1 MLRTSAQRQ
10 MYDRRIAMQQTP
22 FYAYYIARILEGLSE
37 SNRLVSA
44 FASSDIQVYPFQIA
58 AANFALRSPYQK
70 GVILCDEAG
79 MGKSHEAM
87 LIITQKWLEGQ
98 SRILLLIPNADLLM
112 QWTEMIDL
120 YYTIPYIALTNREE
134 WNTNISDDNPNAFMQ
149 DAIVISTYDFVADN
163 ESAVKDIHWDLTVF
177 EEANAL
183 SSVYREDNKQA
194 KILKRISDGSFKL
207 LLTGT
212 PIEKNIMDLYGL
224 IWFIDETVLPNE
236 QEFLSRYL
244 RKPENYPELAE
255 RVSKYCFRTLRSQAK
270 DYAKVPERIL
280 ITNEYM
286 PSPKERELYDL
297 LYAYINKPN
306 KIAFPEMDR
315 YDLAL
320 RLLSLQSSSTAA
332 ILQTIKGII
341 KRLETMSNAQDELAE
356 WRQMQTVA
364 ESIPMDAKAKQLLI
378 ALKNGFALMKKSGAK
393 KKAVIF
399 TESVETQKM
408 LIFLL
413 SDKYKTCLYNGGS
426 DYSSIQKF
434 KTSGEILISTDNGAK
449 GFNLEDA
456 AFVIHYDLLYNTLKM
471 EQRIDRCHRLGQE
484 NDVLSLAFI
493 DKNNFADV
501 RKLELVN
508 KRMLVADGVFG
519 ITDEVIGGFTENLD
533 TAFEAVSRRIRT
545 KEQVKDDYQQTL
557 IQNEA
562 RNKQLISSAEDVLF
576 TTFTKEL
583 ADKITISPRYIS
595 EKAEQINTAL
605 WSIVKYF
612 FEQYNEAH
620 EDCTYVIDDDE
631 KTVTATNYEKLPML
645 FYYWTGSRNKP
656 YQSLKSYG
664 MAKDFKPHHGRITLT
679 SIIGRGI
686 IHELECSECGA
697 LKVESGVYEPCEIGL
712 YSINLSSAA
721 NRTSADIPVLVGK
734 TQSGKL
740 LTEEQCKA
748 ILKLSA
754 KSYSEEGRKNPHW
767 LKSGGRP
774 HELDRLVPTD
784 MLVMKQS
791 EKLSPAQAEEIDQ
804 MKIMTKAKKNARTR
818 DLDDL
823 DRQIKATE
831 TERDAITNDRLK
843 LLALEKKA
851 NLLRQEYMKKQENQF
866 FDAMRLDLELEEQI
880 KEFTEKEKL
889 TAKVTREF
897 VVKVEGSL

>member
-1 MLRTSAQRQ
+1 
-10 MYDRRIAMQQTP
+10 MQQTP
-22 FYAYYIARILEGLSE
+22 FHAYYTARILDSLSGE
-37 SNRLVSA
+37 DGFVSA
-44 FASSDIQVYPFQIA
+44 FASSDIKIYPFQIA

-98 SRILLLIPNADLLM
+98 GRILLVTPNADLLM

-120 YYTIPYIALTNREE
+120 YYTIPYIALTNHEE

-270 DYAKVPERIL
+270 DYAKVPDRIL

-286 PSPKERELYDL
+286 PSLKERELYDL

-320 RLLSLQSSSTAA
+320 RLLSPQSSSTAA

-364 ESIPMDAKAKQLLI
+364 ESIPMDTKAKQLLI
-378 ALKNGFALMKKSGAK
+378 ALKSGFALMKKCGAK

-408 LIFLL
+408 LYRLL
-413 SDKYKTCLYNGGS
+413 CQSYKTICYNGS
-426 DYSSIQKF
+426 TDYSVIRQF
-434 KTSGEILISTDNGAK
+434 KQDGEVLISTDNGAK
-449 GFNLEDA
+449 GFNLEEA
-456 AFVIHYDLLYNTLKM
+456 AFAIHYDLLYNTLKM

-493 DKNNFADV
+493 NKHNFADV

-508 KRMLVADGVFG
+508 KRMLVTDGVFG
-519 ITDEVIGGFTENLD
+519 ITDEVIGGFTDSLD
-533 TAFEAVSRRIRT
+533 IGFSEIAKRIRT
-545 KEQVKDDYQQTL
+545 KAAVETDYQNTL
-557 IQNEA
+557 IENESEN
-562 RNKQLISSAEDVLF
+562 RSTISAAEDILF

-583 ADKITISPRYIS
+583 ADKINLSPRYIS
-595 EKAEQINTAL
+595 QKAEELNSAL
-605 WSIVKYF
+605 WNIVKWF
-612 FEQYNEAH
+612 FQQYNEQND
-620 EDCTYVIDDDE
+620 DCFFEIDE
-631 KTVTATNYEKLPML
+631 KSKTITATNYQKLPTL
-645 FYYWTGSRNKP
+645 FYYWTGSRNRP
-656 YQSLKSYG
+656 YQSLKAYG
-664 MAKDFKPHHGRITLT
+664 MGKDFKPRSGQITLS

-686 IHELECSECGA
+686 IHELACA
-697 LKVESGVYEPCEIGL
+697 DSGVITVQSNMEPCEVGL
-712 YSINLSSAA
+712 YTVAISSHGVVKE
-721 NRTSADIPVLVGK
+721 IPVLVGTTVSGRIL
-734 TQSGKL
+734 TQDECQQVL
-740 LTEEQCKA
+740 NLPVVNFTEDTRQA
-748 ILKLSA
+748 
-754 KSYSEEGRKNPHW
+754 PHW
-767 LKSGGRP
+767 LKNSGKF
-774 HELDRLVPTD
+774 HALDRVVPKEE
-784 MLVMKQS
+784 LINQQS
-791 EKLSPAQAEEIDQ
+791 EKLSLAQAEEIEK
-804 MKIMTKAKKNARTR
+804 MKLRAKAGKAVLEHEIS
-818 DLDDL
+818 DLET
-823 DRQIKATE
+823 QVQKAELELE
-831 TERDAITNDRLK
+831 TVTGDRLK
-843 LLALEKKA
+843 KLALEKQA
-851 NLLRQEYMKKQENQF
+851 NKLRQELMKRQENQF
-866 FDAMRLDLELEEQI
+866 FDAMRLDMELEEQI
-880 KEFTEKEKL
+880 KAFTEKEKL

-897 VVKVEGSL
+897 VVKVEGDNI

>member
-1 MLRTSAQRQ
+1 
-10 MYDRRIAMQQTP
+10 MQQTP
-22 FYAYYIARILEGLSE
+22 FHAYYTARILDSLSGE
-37 SNRLVSA
+37 DGFVSA
-44 FASSDIQVYPFQIA
+44 FASSDIKIYPFQIA

-98 SRILLLIPNADLLM
+98 GRILLVTPNADLLM

-120 YYTIPYIALTNREE
+120 YYTIPYIALTNHEE

-270 DYAKVPERIL
+270 DYAKVPDRIL

-286 PSPKERELYDL
+286 PSLKERELYDL

-320 RLLSLQSSSTAA
+320 RLLSPQSSSTAA

-364 ESIPMDAKAKQLLI
+364 ESIPMDTKAKQLLI
-378 ALKNGFALMKKSGAK
+378 ALKSGFALMKKCGAK

-408 LIFLL
+408 LYRLL
-413 SDKYKTCLYNGGS
+413 CQIYKTICYNGS
-426 DYSSIQKF
+426 MDYSVIRQF
-434 KTSGEILISTDNGAK
+434 KQDGEVLISTDNGAK

-484 NDVLSLAFI
+484 NDVISLAFI

-519 ITDEVIGGFTENLD
+519 ITDEVIGGFTDSLD
-533 TAFEAVSRRIRT
+533 IGFSEIAKRIRT
-545 KEQVKDDYQQTL
+545 KAAVETDYQNTL
-557 IQNEA
+557 IKNESEN
-562 RNKQLISSAEDVLF
+562 RSTISAAEDILF

-583 ADKITISPRYIS
+583 AAKINLSPRYIS
-595 EKAEQINTAL
+595 QKAEELNSAL
-605 WSIVKYF
+605 WDIVKWFFRQYNAQNDDCF
-612 FEQYNEAH
+612 FE
-620 EDCTYVIDDDE
+620 IDE
-631 KTVTATNYEKLPML
+631 KSKTITATNYQKLPTL
-645 FYYWTGSRNKP
+645 FYYWTGSRNRP
-656 YQSLKSYG
+656 YQSLKAYG
-664 MAKDFKPHHGRITLT
+664 MGKDFKPRSGQITLS

-686 IHELECSECGA
+686 IHELACA
-697 LKVESGVYEPCEIGL
+697 DSGVITVQSNMEPCEVGL
-712 YSINLSSAA
+712 YTVAISSHGVVKE
-721 NRTSADIPVLVGK
+721 IPVLVGTTVSGRIL
-734 TQSGKL
+734 TQDECQQVL
-740 LTEEQCKA
+740 NLPVVNFTEDTRQA
-748 ILKLSA
+748 
-754 KSYSEEGRKNPHW
+754 PHW
-767 LKSGGRP
+767 LKNSGKF
-774 HELDRLVPTD
+774 HALDRVVPKEE
-784 MLVMKQS
+784 LINQQS
-791 EKLSPAQAEEIDQ
+791 EKLSLAQAEEIEK
-804 MKIMTKAKKNARTR
+804 MKLRAKAGKAVLEHEIS
-818 DLDDL
+818 DLET
-823 DRQIKATE
+823 QVQKAELELE
-831 TERDAITNDRLK
+831 TVTGDRLK
-843 LLALEKKA
+843 KLALEKQA
-851 NLLRQEYMKKQENQF
+851 NKLRQELMKRQENQF
-866 FDAMRLDLELEEQI
+866 FDAMRLDMELEEQI
-880 KEFTEKEKL
+880 KAFTEKEKL

-897 VVKVEGSL
+897 VVKVEGDNI

>member
-1 MLRTSAQRQ
+1 
-10 MYDRRIAMQQTP
+10 MQQTP
-22 FYAYYIARILEGLSE
+22 FHAYYTARILDSLSGE
-37 SNRLVSA
+37 DGFVPA
-44 FASSDIQVYPFQIA
+44 FASSDIKIYPFQIA

-87 LIITQKWLEGQ
+87 LVITQKWVESH
-98 SRILLLIPNADLLM
+98 SRILLVTPNADLLM
-112 QWTEMIDL
+112 QWTEMIDR
-120 YYTIPYIALTNREE
+120 YYTIPYIVLTNRED
-134 WNTNISDDNPNAFMQ
+134 WNANISDDHPNAFLQ
-149 DAIVISTYDFVADN
+149 DAIVISTYDFVTDN
-163 ESAVKDIHWDLTVF
+163 ESAAKEIHWDLTIF

-183 SSVYREDNKQA
+183 SSVYREDSKQA
-194 KILKRISDGSFKL
+194 KTLKHISDDSFKL

-224 IWFIDETVLPNE
+224 IWFIDETVLPDE

-270 DYAKVPERIL
+270 DYAKVPNRIL
-280 ITNEYM
+280 ITNEYAA
-286 PSPKERELYDL
+286 STKERELYDL
-297 LYAYINKPN
+297 LYAYVNKPN

-332 ILQTIKGII
+332 ILQTIKGIV
-341 KRLETMSNAQDELAE
+341 KRLETMPDAQDELAE
-356 WRQMQTVA
+356 WRKMQTVA
-364 ESIPMDAKAKQLLI
+364 EGITKDAKANQLLI
-378 ALKNGFALMKKSGAK
+378 ALKNGFALMKKSGAR

-399 TESVETQKM
+399 TESIETQKM
-408 LIFLL
+408 LSALL
-413 SDKYKTCLYNGGS
+413 SPKYKTCVYNSSS
-426 DYSSIQKF
+426 DYSAIQKF
-434 KTSGEILISTDNGAK
+434 KTDGEILLSTDNGAK

-484 NDVLSLAFI
+484 NDVISLAFI

-533 TAFEAVSRRIRT
+533 TAFESVSQRIRT
-545 KEQVKDDYQQTL
+545 KAQVEADYQQAL

-562 RNKQLISSAEDVLF
+562 KNRQLVSSAEDVLF

-583 ADKITISPRYIS
+583 SDKITISPHYIS

-605 WSIVKYF
+605 WSIVKFF
-612 FEQYNEAH
+612 FEQYNETH
-620 EDCTYVIDDDE
+620 NDCTYVIDNDE
-631 KTVTATNYEKLPML
+631 KTVTATNYKELPRL

-664 MAKDFKPHHGRITLT
+664 MAKDFKPRHGRITLT

-686 IHELECSECGA
+686 IHALSCADNGTLRIKSEA
-697 LKVESGVYEPCEIGL
+697 YEPCEIGL
-712 YSINLSSAA
+712 YSISLSSAA
-721 NRTSADIPVLVGK
+721 NSVSAGIPLLVGK
-734 TQSGKL
+734 TPSGRIL
-740 LTEEQCKA
+740 SEEECQAILNLSVVAYTEEGY
-748 ILKLSA
+748 
-754 KSYSEEGRKNPHW
+754 KSPHW
-767 LKSGGRP
+767 LKNGGKA
-774 HELDRLVPTD
+774 HMLDRHVGVDALIAW
-784 MLVMKQS
+784 QS
-791 EKLSPAQAEEIDQ
+791 EKLSDSQAEEIDQ
-804 MKIMTKAKKNARTR
+804 MKRKAKVKKTALTH
-818 DLDDL
+818 DLDAL
-823 DRQIKATE
+823 DRQIKALESERE
-831 TERDAITNDRLK
+831 TITNDRLK
-843 LLALEKKA
+843 LLALDKKI
-851 NLLRQEYMKKQENQF
+851 NLLRQEYMKKQESQF

-889 TAKVTREF
+889 TARVTREF
-897 VVKVEGSL
+897 VIKVEESL

>member
-1 MLRTSAQRQ
+1 
-10 MYDRRIAMQQTP
+10 MQQTP
-22 FYAYYIARILEGLSE
+22 FHAYYTARTLDSLSNE
-37 SNRLVSA
+37 DGFVSA
-44 FASSDIQVYPFQIA
+44 FASSDIKIYPFQIA

-87 LIITQKWLEGQ
+87 LIIVQKWLEGQ
-98 SRILLLIPNADLLM
+98 SRILLVTPNADLLM
-112 QWTEMIDL
+112 QWTEMIEC
-120 YYTIPYIALTNREE
+120 YYTIPYIVLTNREE
-134 WNTNISDDNPNAFMQ
+134 WNANISDDNPNAFLQ
-149 DAIVISTYDFVADN
+149 DAIVISTYDFVMDN
-163 ESAVKDIHWDLTVF
+163 QSAVKDIHWDLTVF

-183 SSVYREDNKQA
+183 SSVYREDNKRA
-194 KILKRISDGSFKL
+194 KTLKRISDGSFKL

-224 IWFIDETVLPNE
+224 IWFIDETILPDE
-236 QEFLSRYL
+236 QDFLSRYL

-255 RVSKYCFRTLRSQAK
+255 SVNKYCFRTLRSQAK
-270 DYAKVPERIL
+270 EYAKIPNRIL
-280 ITNEYM
+280 ITNEYTV
-286 PSPKERELYDL
+286 SPKEQELYDL
-297 LYAYINKPN
+297 LYAYINKQN
-306 KIAFPEMDR
+306 KIAFPEMDQ

-332 ILQTIKGII
+332 ILQTIKGVI
-341 KRLETMSNAQDELAE
+341 KRLETMPDAQDEIAK
-356 WRQMQTVA
+356 WRKMQAVA
-364 ESIPMDAKAKQLLI
+364 QSIPMDAKAKQLLI
-378 ALKNGFALMKKSGAK
+378 ALKSGFALMKKSDAK

-399 TESVETQKM
+399 TESIETQKM
-408 LIFLL
+408 LTALL
-413 SDKYKTCLYNGGS
+413 SDKYKTCVYNGGT
-426 DYSSIQKF
+426 DYSAILKF
-434 KTSGEILISTDNGAK
+434 KTSGEILLSTDNGAK

-456 AFVIHYDLLYNTLKM
+456 AFVVHYDLPYNTLKM

-484 NDVLSLAFI
+484 NDVISLAFI

-533 TAFEAVSRRIRT
+533 TSFEAVSKRIRT
-545 KEQVKDDYQQTL
+545 RAQVETDYQQVL

-562 RNKQLISSAEDVLF
+562 KNKQLISSAEDVLF

-620 EDCTYVIDDDE
+620 DNCIYVIDDHE
-631 KTVTATNYEKLPML
+631 KTITATNYEKLPIL

-664 MAKDFKPHHGRITLT
+664 MAKDYKPHHGRITLT

-686 IHELECSECGA
+686 IHELECSEYGI
-697 LKVESGVYEPCEIGL
+697 LKVKRETYEPCEIGL

-721 NRTSADIPVLVGK
+721 NKTSADIPVLIGK

-740 LTEEQCKA
+740 LTEEQCKD
-748 ILKLSA
+748 ILKLSVT
-754 KSYSEEGRKNPHW
+754 SYGEEGHKNPHW
-767 LKSGGRP
+767 LKSSRKP
-774 HELDRLVPTD
+774 HELDRYVSVDDLIAR
-784 MLVMKQS
+784 QS
-791 EKLSPAQAEEIDQ
+791 EKLSQSQAEEIDQ
-804 MKIMTKAKKNARTR
+804 MKLKSKAKKTALTR
-818 DLDDL
+818 DLDAL
-823 DRQIKATE
+823 NRQIKAIEAERE
-831 TERDAITNDRLK
+831 TITNDRLK
-843 LLALEKKA
+843 LLALDKKT
-851 NLLRQEYMKKQENQF
+851 NLLRQEYMKKQESQF
-866 FDAMRLDLELEEQI
+866 FNAMKLDLELEEQI
-880 KEFTEKEKL
+880 KKFTEKEKL

-897 VVKVEGSL
+897 VLKVEGNI

>member
-1 MLRTSAQRQ
+1 
-10 MYDRRIAMQQTP
+10 MQQTP
-22 FYAYYIARILEGLSE
+22 FHAYYTARILDSLSDE
-37 SNRLVSA
+37 DGFVPA
-44 FASSDIQVYPFQIA
+44 FASSDIKIYPFQIA

-87 LIITQKWLEGQ
+87 LITVQKWLEGQ
-98 SRILLLIPNADLLM
+98 GRILLVTPNADLLM
-112 QWTEMIDL
+112 QWTDMIDR

-134 WNTNISDDNPNAFMQ
+134 WNANISDDSPNAFLQ
-149 DAIVISTYDFVADN
+149 DAIVISTYDFAMDN

-194 KILKRISDGSFKL
+194 KTLKRIADGSFKL

-224 IWFIDETVLPNE
+224 IWFIDETILPDE

-255 RVSKYCFRTLRSQAK
+255 SVSKYCFRTLRSQAK
-270 DYAKVPERIL
+270 DYAKVPDRIL
-280 ITNEYM
+280 ITNEYIA
-286 PSPKERELYDL
+286 SPKERELYDL
-297 LYAYINKPN
+297 LYSYINKPN

-341 KRLETMSNAQDELAE
+341 KRLETMPDAQDELAE
-356 WRQMQTVA
+356 WRQMQAVA
-364 ESIPMDAKAKQLLI
+364 ESITGDAKAKQLLI
-378 ALKNGFALMKKSGAK
+378 ALKSGFALMKKFGAK

-399 TESVETQKM
+399 TESVETQKK
-408 LIFLL
+408 LTALL
-413 SDKYKTCLYNGGS
+413 SEQYKTCVYNGSS
-426 DYSSIQKF
+426 DYSAIQKF
-434 KTSGEILISTDNGAK
+434 KTDGEILLSTDNGAK

-484 NDVLSLAFI
+484 NDVISLAFI
-493 DKNNFADV
+493 NKNNFADV

-519 ITDEVIGGFTENLD
+519 ITDEVIGGFTEDLN
-533 TAFEAVSRRIRT
+533 TAFKAVSKRIRT
-545 KEQVKDDYQQTL
+545 KAQVETDYQQVL
-557 IQNEA
+557 VQNEA
-562 RNKQLISSAEDVLF
+562 KNKQLISSAEDVLF

-595 EKAEQINTAL
+595 EKAEQINNAL

-612 FEQYNEAH
+612 FEQYNKTH
-620 EDCTYVIDDDE
+620 DDCTYVIDDNE
-631 KTVTATNYEKLPML
+631 KTITATNYEKLPML

-679 SIIGRGI
+679 SIISRGI

-697 LKVESGVYEPCEIGL
+697 LRVESGTYEPCEIGL
-712 YSINLSSAA
+712 YNINLSSAA
-721 NRTSADIPVLVGK
+721 NRTSTDISVLIGK

-740 LTEEQCKA
+740 LTEEQCQA

-754 KSYSEEGRKNPHW
+754 KSYREEGHKSPQW
-767 LKSGGRP
+767 LKSSSKP
-774 HELDRLVPTD
+774 HELDRHVRIDDLIAR
-784 MLVMKQS
+784 QS
-791 EKLSPAQAEEIDQ
+791 EKLSGAQAEEIDQ
-804 MKIMTKAKKNARTR
+804 MKLKSKAKKTALTR
-818 DLDDL
+818 DLDVL

-831 TERDAITNDRLK
+831 DERETITNDRLK
-843 LLALEKKA
+843 LLALDKKT

-889 TAKVTREF
+889 TARVTREF
-897 VVKVEGSL
+897 VLKVEESL

>member
-1 MLRTSAQRQ
+1 
-10 MYDRRIAMQQTP
+10 MQQTP
-22 FYAYYIARILEGLSE
+22 FHAYYTARILDSLSGE
-37 SNRLVSA
+37 DGFVSA
-44 FASSDIQVYPFQIA
+44 FASSDIKIYPFQIA

-98 SRILLLIPNADLLM
+98 GRILLVTPNADLLM

-120 YYTIPYIALTNREE
+120 YYTIPYIALTNHEE

-270 DYAKVPERIL
+270 DYAKVPDRIL

-286 PSPKERELYDL
+286 PSLKERELYDL

-320 RLLSLQSSSTAA
+320 RLLSPQSSSTAA

-364 ESIPMDAKAKQLLI
+364 ESIPMDTKAKQLLI
-378 ALKNGFALMKKSGAK
+378 ALKSGFALMKKCGAK

-408 LIFLL
+408 LYRLL
-413 SDKYKTCLYNGGS
+413 CQIYKTICYNGS
-426 DYSSIQKF
+426 MDYSVIRQF
-434 KTSGEILISTDNGAK
+434 KQDGEVLISTDNGAK

-484 NDVLSLAFI
+484 NDVISLAFI

-519 ITDEVIGGFTENLD
+519 ITDEVIGGFTDSLD
-533 TAFEAVSRRIRT
+533 IGFSEIAKRIRT
-545 KEQVKDDYQQTL
+545 KAAVETDYQNTL
-557 IQNEA
+557 IKNESEN
-562 RNKQLISSAEDVLF
+562 RSTISAAEDILF

-583 ADKITISPRYIS
+583 AAKINLSPRYIS
-595 EKAEQINTAL
+595 QKAEELNSAL
-605 WSIVKYF
+605 WDIVKWFFRQYNAQNDDCF
-612 FEQYNEAH
+612 FEIDEEA
-620 EDCTYVIDDDE
+620 
-631 KTVTATNYEKLPML
+631 KTITATNCQKLPTL
-645 FYYWTGSRNKP
+645 FYYWTGSRNRP
-656 YQSLKSYG
+656 YQSLKAYG
-664 MAKDFKPHHGRITLT
+664 MGKDFKPRSGQITLS

-686 IHELECSECGA
+686 IHELACA
-697 LKVESGVYEPCEIGL
+697 DSGVITVRSNMEPCEVGL
-712 YSINLSSAA
+712 YTIVISSHGVVKE
-721 NRTSADIPVLVGK
+721 IPVLVGTTVSGRIL
-734 TQSGKL
+734 TQDECQQVLNLPVVKF
-740 LTEEQCKA
+740 TEDTRQA
-748 ILKLSA
+748 
-754 KSYSEEGRKNPHW
+754 PHW
-767 LKSGGRP
+767 LKNSCKF
-774 HELDRLVPTD
+774 HALDRVVPKEE
-784 MLVMKQS
+784 LINQQS
-791 EKLSPAQAEEIDQ
+791 EKLSPAQAEEIEK
-804 MKIMTKAKKNARTR
+804 MKLRAKAGKAVLEHEIS
-818 DLDDL
+818 DLET
-823 DRQIKATE
+823 QVQKAELELE
-831 TERDAITNDRLK
+831 TVSGDRLK
-843 LLALEKKA
+843 KLALEKQA
-851 NLLRQEYMKKQENQF
+851 NKLRQELMKRQENQF
-866 FDAMRLDLELEEQI
+866 FDAMRLDMELEEQI
-880 KEFTEKEKL
+880 KAFTEKEKL

-897 VVKVEGSL
+897 VVEVRSDGQ

>member
-1 MLRTSAQRQ
+1 
-10 MYDRRIAMQQTP
+10 MQQTP
-22 FYAYYIARILEGLSE
+22 FHAYYTARTLDSLSNE
-37 SNRLVSA
+37 DGFVSA
-44 FASSDIQVYPFQIA
+44 FASSDIKIYPFQIA

-87 LIITQKWLEGQ
+87 LIIVQKWLEGQ
-98 SRILLLIPNADLLM
+98 SRILLVTPNADLLM
-112 QWTEMIDL
+112 QWTEMIEC
-120 YYTIPYIALTNREE
+120 YYTIPYIVLTNREE
-134 WNTNISDDNPNAFMQ
+134 WNANISDDNPNAFLQ
-149 DAIVISTYDFVADN
+149 DAIVISTYDFVMDN
-163 ESAVKDIHWDLTVF
+163 QSAVKDIHWNLTVF

-183 SSVYREDNKQA
+183 SAVYREDNKRA
-194 KILKRISDGSFKL
+194 KTLKCISDGSFKL

-224 IWFIDETVLPNE
+224 IWFIDETILPDE
-236 QEFLSRYL
+236 QDFLSRYL

-255 RVSKYCFRTLRSQAK
+255 SVNKYCFRTLRSQAK
-270 DYAKVPERIL
+270 EYAKIPNRIL
-280 ITNEYM
+280 ITNEYTV
-286 PSPKERELYDL
+286 SPKEQELYDL
-297 LYAYINKPN
+297 LYAYINKQN
-306 KIAFPEMDR
+306 KIAFPEMDQ

-332 ILQTIKGII
+332 ILQTIKGVI
-341 KRLETMSNAQDELAE
+341 KRLETMPDAQDEIAK
-356 WRQMQTVA
+356 WRKMQVVA
-364 ESIPMDAKAKQLLI
+364 QSIPMDAKAKQLLI
-378 ALKNGFALMKKSGAK
+378 ALKSGFALMKKSDAK

-399 TESVETQKM
+399 TENIETQKM
-408 LIFLL
+408 LTALL
-413 SDKYKTCLYNGGS
+413 SDKYKTCVYNGS
-426 DYSSIQKF
+426 ANYSAILEF
-434 KTSGEILISTDNGAK
+434 KTSGEIFLSTDNGAK

-456 AFVIHYDLLYNTLKM
+456 AFVVHYDLPYNTLKM

-484 NDVLSLAFI
+484 NDVISLAFI

-508 KRMLVADGVFG
+508 KRMLLADGVFG
-519 ITDEVIGGFTENLD
+519 ITDEVIGGFTGNLN
-533 TAFEAVSRRIRT
+533 TAFETMSKRIRT
-545 KEQVKDDYQQTL
+545 RAQVETDYQQVL
-557 IQNEA
+557 IKNEA
-562 RNKQLISSAEDVLF
+562 KNRQIVSSAEDVLF

-620 EDCTYVIDDDE
+620 EDCTYAIDDDE

-697 LKVESGVYEPCEIGL
+697 LGVERGVDEPCEIGL
-712 YSINLSSAA
+712 YSITLSSAV

-740 LTEEQCKA
+740 FTEEQCKA

-767 LKSGGRP
+767 LKSSSKP
-774 HELDRLVPTD
+774 HELDRHVKVDDLIAR
-784 MLVMKQS
+784 QA
-791 EKLSPAQAEEIDQ
+791 EKLSQSQAEEIDQ
-804 MKIMTKAKKNARTR
+804 MKFRTKAKKTALTH
-818 DLDDL
+818 DLCEL
-823 DRQIKATE
+823 DRQIKAAEAERE
-831 TERDAITNDRLK
+831 TITNDRLK
-843 LLALEKKA
+843 LLAFDKKI

-880 KEFTEKEKL
+880 KRFTEKEKL
-889 TAKVTREF
+889 TARVTREF
-897 VVKVEGSL
+897 WVKVEGNE

>member
-1 MLRTSAQRQ
+1 
-10 MYDRRIAMQQTP
+10 MQQTP
-22 FYAYYIARILEGLSE
+22 FHAYYTARILDSLSGE
-37 SNRLVSA
+37 DGFVAA
-44 FASSDIQVYPFQIA
+44 FASSDIKIYPFQIA

-70 GVILCDEAG
+70 GAIHCDEAG

-87 LIITQKWLEGQ
+87 LIITQKWLESQ
-98 SRILLLIPNADLLM
+98 SCILLLIPNADLLR
-112 QWTEMIDL
+112 QWTEMIDR
-120 YYTIPYIALTNREE
+120 YYTIPYIALTNRED
-134 WNTNISDDNPNAFMQ
+134 WNANISDDNPNAFLQ
-149 DAIVISTYDFVADN
+149 DTIVISTYDFAADN

-194 KILKRISDGSFKL
+194 KILKRIADGSFKL

-224 IWFIDETVLPNE
+224 IWFIDETVLPDE

-255 RVSKYCFRTLRSQAK
+255 RVRKYCFRTLRSQAK

-306 KIAFPEMDR
+306 KIAFPEMER

-332 ILQTIKGII
+332 ILQTIKSVI
-341 KRLETMSNAQDELAE
+341 KRLQSTPDAQDELAE

-364 ESIPMDAKAKQLLI
+364 ECIPQDAKAKQLLI
-378 ALKNGFALMKKSGAK
+378 ALKNGFALIKKSGAK
-393 KKAVIF
+393 KKTVIF
-399 TESVETQKM
+399 TESVETQKL
-408 LIFLL
+408 LISLL
-413 SDKYKTCLYNGGS
+413 SDKYKTCIYNGSS
-426 DYSSIQKF
+426 DYSAIQDF
-434 KTSGEILISTDNGAK
+434 KTDGEILLSTDNGAK

-484 NDVLSLAFI
+484 NDVISLAFI

-533 TAFEAVSRRIRT
+533 KAFETVAKRIRT
-545 KEQVKDDYQQTL
+545 REQVETDYQQTL
-557 IQNEA
+557 AQNEVK
-562 RNKQLISSAEDVLF
+562 NKQLISSAEDVLF

-583 ADKITISPRYIS
+583 TDKITISPRYIS

-612 FEQYNEAH
+612 FEQYNETH
-620 EDCTYVIDDDE
+620 DDCTYVIDDDE
-631 KTVTATNYEKLPML
+631 KTITATNYEKLPKL

-656 YQSLKSYG
+656 YQSMKSYG
-664 MAKDFKPHHGRITLT
+664 MAKNFKPHYGRITLT

-686 IHELECSECGA
+686 IHHLGCGDCGA
-697 LKVESGVYEPCEIGL
+697 LTIERGVHEQCQIGL
-712 YSINLSSAA
+712 YNVNLSSDA
-721 NRTSADIPVLVGK
+721 NRTSTDIPVLVGK
-734 TQSGKL
+734 TQTGRVL
-740 LTEEQCKA
+740 
-748 ILKLSA
+748 
-754 KSYSEEGRKNPHW
+754 SEEECQAVLNLSVTAYIEEGYKSPHW
-767 LKSGGRP
+767 LKSSSKP
-774 HELDRLVPTD
+774 HELDRFVPTD
-784 MLVMKQS
+784 MFITKQS
-791 EKLSPAQAEEIDQ
+791 EKLFPAQAEEID
-804 MKIMTKAKKNARTR
+804 KIKLLAKAKKTALTH
-818 DLDDL
+818 DLDEL
-823 DRQIKATE
+823 DRQVKTLE
-831 TERDAITNDRLK
+831 SKRDGITNDRLK
-843 LLALEKKA
+843 LLAFDKKV
-851 NLLRQEYMKKQENQF
+851 NLLRQEYMKKQESQF
-866 FDAMRLDLELEEQI
+866 FDIMLLDLELEEQI
-880 KEFTEKEKL
+880 KEFTGKEKL
-889 TAKVTREF
+889 TARITREF
-897 VVKVEGSL
+897 VLKVEGSL

>member
-1 MLRTSAQRQ
+1 
-10 MYDRRIAMQQTP
+10 MQQTP
-22 FYAYYIARILEGLSE
+22 FHAYYTARILDSLSGEEGF
-37 SNRLVSA
+37 VPA
-44 FASSDIQVYPFQIA
+44 FASSDIKIYPFQIA
-58 AANFALRSPYQK
+58 AANFALRSPYHK

-87 LIITQKWLEGQ
+87 LIIVQKWLEGQ
-98 SRILLLIPNADLLM
+98 GRILLVTPNSDLLL
-112 QWTEMIDL
+112 QWTEMIDR
-120 YYTIPYIALTNREE
+120 YYTIPYIVLTNHEE
-134 WNTNISDDNPNAFMQ
+134 WNANISNDHPNAFLQ
-149 DAIVISTYDFVADN
+149 DAIVISTYDFTADN
-163 ESAVKDIHWDLTVF
+163 ESAAKDVHWDLIVF

-194 KILKRISDGSFKL
+194 KTLKRIADDSFKL

-224 IWFIDETVLPNE
+224 IWFIDETVLPDE
-236 QEFLSRYL
+236 QEFLSCYL

-270 DYAKVPERIL
+270 DYAKVPNRIL
-280 ITNEYM
+280 ITNEYTA
-286 PSPKERELYDL
+286 SPKQRELYDL
-297 LYAYINKPN
+297 LYSYINKPD

-320 RLLSLQSSSTAA
+320 RLLSMQSSSTAA

-341 KRLETMSNAQDELAE
+341 KRLKTMPDAQDELSK

-364 ESIPMDAKAKQLLI
+364 ESILMDAKAKQLLI
-378 ALKNGFALMKKSGAK
+378 ALKNGFALMKKSGVR

-408 LIFLL
+408 LSALL
-413 SDKYKTCLYNGGS
+413 SSKYKTCVYNGS
-426 DYSSIQKF
+426 TDYSAIQKF
-434 KTSGEILISTDNGAK
+434 RTDGEILLSTDNGAK

-484 NDVLSLAFI
+484 NDVISLAFI

-519 ITDEVIGGFTENLD
+519 ITDEVIGGFTEDLD
-533 TAFEAVSRRIRT
+533 TAFEAVSKRIRT
-545 KEQVKDDYQQTL
+545 KAQVEADYQQAL
-557 IQNEA
+557 IQNKVK
-562 RNKQLISSAEDVLF
+562 NKQLVSSAEDVLF

-595 EKAEQINTAL
+595 EKAEKINAAL
-605 WSIVKYF
+605 WSIIKFF
-612 FEQYNEAH
+612 FEQYNATH
-620 EDCTYVIDDDE
+620 NDCTYVIDDDE
-631 KTVTATNYEKLPML
+631 KTVTATNYKELPWL

-686 IHELECSECGA
+686 IHELECSEYGVLRVKRGA
-697 LKVESGVYEPCEIGL
+697 YEPCEIGL

-721 NRTSADIPVLVGK
+721 NRTSKDIPVLIGK
-734 TQSGKL
+734 TQSGKV
-740 LTEEQCKA
+740 LTEELCQA
-748 ILKLSA
+748 ILKLSV
-754 KSYSEEGRKNPHW
+754 KSYGEEGHKSPHW
-767 LKSGGRP
+767 LKNHSKP
-774 HELDRLVPTD
+774 HELDRHVPTD
-784 MLVMKQS
+784 DLIARQS
-791 EKLSPAQAEEIDQ
+791 EKRSPAQAEEIDQ
-804 MKIMTKAKKNARTR
+804 MKLKSKAKKTALTR
-818 DLDDL
+818 DLDAL
-823 DRQIKATE
+823 DRQIKALE
-831 TERDAITNDRLK
+831 TERETITNDRLK
-843 LLALEKKA
+843 LLALDKKI
-851 NLLRQEYMKKQENQF
+851 NFLRQEYMKKQESQF
-866 FDAMRLDLELEEQI
+866 FDTMRLELELEEQI
-880 KEFTEKEKL
+880 KKFIEKERL

-897 VVKVEGSL
+897 VLKVEGI